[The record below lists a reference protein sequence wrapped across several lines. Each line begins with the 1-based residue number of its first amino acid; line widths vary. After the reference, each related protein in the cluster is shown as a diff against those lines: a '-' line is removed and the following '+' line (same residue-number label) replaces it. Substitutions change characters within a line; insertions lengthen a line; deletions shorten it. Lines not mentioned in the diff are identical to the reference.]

1 MKEKYSLPEETLI
14 DFLNN
19 MKKELKIPR
28 DEEVPQRYGSLINER
43 LNDRNNPVCPIILP
57 GFCSYFTPDIHDP
70 GNVEIISIFVE
81 SIVINKGN
89 DTIKPNYRDTL
100 RDRII
105 YSSPDSI
112 YNNEFDALLE
122 SNIDLNQ
129 QILNET
135 FDEEYLKKKKKKDH
149 PAVTSRTI

>member
-1 MKEKYSLPEETLI
+1 MYTKLFESAQVMKQTYVQLKEKYSLPEETLI

-57 GFCSYFTPDIHDP
+57 GFSTILRVIHDP

-105 YSSPDSI
+105 YSSPDS
-112 YNNEFDALLE
+112 
-122 SNIDLNQ
+122 NIIMNLMHYLNL
-129 QILNET
+129 I
-135 FDEEYLKKKKKKDH
+135 
-149 PAVTSRTI
+149 